1 VVEVGLGGVRAG
13 RCLGGGEAETVGC
26 VGGVWE

>member
-1 VVEVGLGGVRAG
+1 VQVGWGEVRAG

-26 VGGVWE
+26 VGGVGE